1 MALPQQLCSLDRTWL
16 KSSKFQVTFIISNSS
31 VRRTQRQVS
40 LNRFLDLIPVSLFR
54 GTICLYK
61 SPLSKILFL
70 QLRLVH
76 LHLLITVATNAIA
89 HTIGDNSPAI
99 YTCKINSN
107 HYHIILPN
115 VQFKKLIYHWC
126 HWKRPPGHC
135 LLRLECRSCSSWCS
149 CMCSCSNLFS
159 A

>member
-1 MALPQQLCSLDRTWL
+1 M
-16 KSSKFQVTFIISNSS
+16 ISNLS
-31 VRRTQRQVS
+31 VRRTQRQLS

-54 GTICLYK
+54 GIICLYK

-99 YTCKINSN
+99 YTCKIRYN

-115 VQFKKLIYHWC
+115 VQWFSKTNLPLVPLEAAAWALPAAAGMPVLQLLVLLHVLLQQFCSVHESFFKRVKA
-126 HWKRPPGHC
+126 
-135 LLRLECRSCSSWCS
+135 
-149 CMCSCSNLFS
+149 F
-159 A
+159 

>member
-1 MALPQQLCSLDRTWL
+1 M
-16 KSSKFQVTFIISNSS
+16 ISNLS
-31 VRRTQRQVS
+31 VRRTQRQLS

-54 GTICLYK
+54 GIICLYK

-99 YTCKINSN
+99 YTCKIRYN

-115 VQFKKLIYHWC
+115 VQWFSKTNLPLVPLEAAAWALPAAAGMPVLQLLVLLHVLLLQFCSVHESFFKRVKA
-126 HWKRPPGHC
+126 
-135 LLRLECRSCSSWCS
+135 
-149 CMCSCSNLFS
+149 F
-159 A
+159 

>member
-1 MALPQQLCSLDRTWL
+1 M
-16 KSSKFQVTFIISNSS
+16 ISNLS

-99 YTCKINSN
+99 YTCKIRYNQ
-107 HYHIILPN
+107 YHIISTAGAL
-115 VQFKKLIYHWC
+115 VVITV
-126 HWKRPPGHC
+126 
-135 LLRLECRSCSSWCS
+135 
-149 CMCSCSNLFS
+149 
-159 A
+159 

>member
-1 MALPQQLCSLDRTWL
+1 M
-16 KSSKFQVTFIISNSS
+16 ISNLS

-99 YTCKINSN
+99 YTCKIRYN

-115 VQFKKLIYHWC
+115 VQWFSKTNLPLVPLEAAAWALPAAAGMPVLQLLVLLHVLLQQFVQ
-126 HWKRPPGHC
+126 C
-135 LLRLECRSCSSWCS
+135 LDLSL
-149 CMCSCSNLFS
+149 NK
-159 A
+159 